1 MSTTE
6 FFDAIRAGDAG
17 KVRALLDVDPEIAS
31 ARDPNGVSA
40 VLTSIYTGRGEIRD
54 LLLQRGAVLEIHD
67 AAAAGKLNEVKEFVE
82 KNPAL
87 AKSYSPDG
95 FPVVALACFF
105 GHLDVA
111 RYLAAQGADLNAA
124 ASNGSGYNSLTASVA
139 AGHTQIVA
147 WLLENGVSA
156 NYRYGPGYTP
166 LLTAAANGRLDIV
179 KLLLAHGADPTA
191 RTDDGRSAADL
202 AAERKHPE
210 LVAYFN
216 RERSP
221 SGLSS

>member
-6 FFDAIRAGDAG
+6 FIDAIRAGDAG

-40 VLTSIYTGRGEIRD
+40 VLTSIYSGRAEIRD

-67 AAAAGKLNEVKEFVE
+67 AAAAGKLNRVKEFVE

-95 FPVVALACFF
+95 FPVVALASFF
-105 GHLDVA
+105 GHIDVA
-111 RYLAAQGADLNAA
+111 RYLAAQGADLDAA

-139 AGHTQIVA
+139 AGHTEIVA

-166 LLTAAANGRLDIV
+166 LLTAAANGRLDVV

-191 RTDDGRSAADL
+191 KTDDGHSAADL
-202 AAERKHPE
+202 AEQRKHPD
-210 LVAYFN
+210 LAAYLR
-216 RERSP
+216 REV
-221 SGLSS
+221 SSS

>member
-6 FFDAIRAGDAG
+6 FFDAIRAGDSA
-17 KVRALLDVDPEIAS
+17 KVRALLDVDPECAS
-31 ARDPNGVSA
+31 ACDPKGVSA
-40 VLTSIYTGRGEIRD
+40 VLTSIYTGRAEIRD
-54 LLLQRGAVLEIHD
+54 LLLQRGAILEIHD
-67 AAAAGKLNEVKEFVE
+67 AAAAGKLDQVKAFVE
-82 KNPAL
+82 KNSAL

-111 RYLAAQGADLNAA
+111 KYLAAQGGDLNAA
-124 ASNGSGYNSLTASVA
+124 ATNGSGYNALTACVA
-139 AGHTQIVA
+139 GGHTQIVA

-179 KLLLAHGADPTA
+179 ELLLAHGADPTA
-191 RTDDGRSAADL
+191 NTDDGQSPVDL
-202 AAERKHPE
+202 AEQRNHSE
-210 LVAYFN
+210 VATFL
-216 RERSP
+216 RSRIAM
-221 SGLSS
+221 

>member
-6 FFDAIRAGDAG
+6 FFEAIRAGDAG

-40 VLTSIYTGRGEIRD
+40 VLTSIYTGRAEIRD
-54 LLLQRGAVLEIHD
+54 LLLQRGAALEIHD
-67 AAAAGKLNEVKEFVE
+67 AAAAGKLDQVKGFVE

-124 ASNGSGYNSLTASVA
+124 ATNGSGYNCLTASVA
-139 AGHTQIVA
+139 AGHTEIVA
-147 WLLENGVSA
+147 WLLENGVRA

-166 LLTAAANGRLDIV
+166 LLTAAANGRMDIV

-191 RTDDGRSAADL
+191 KTDDGHSAADL
-202 AAERKHPE
+202 AAERKHSE
-210 LVAYFN
+210 VAAFL
-216 RERSP
+216 RSR
-221 SGLSS
+221 SAI

>member
-6 FFDAIRAGDAG
+6 FFDAIRAGDAA
-17 KVRALLDVDPEIAS
+17 KVRALLDVDPECAS
-31 ARDPNGVSA
+31 ARDPKGVSA
-40 VLTSIYTGRGEIRD
+40 VLTSIYTGRAEIRD

-67 AAAAGKLNEVKEFVE
+67 AAAAGKLDQVKAFVE
-82 KNPAL
+82 KNSAL

-111 RYLAAQGADLNAA
+111 KYLAAQAADLSAA
-124 ASNGSGYNSLTASVA
+124 ATNGSGYNSLTASVA
-139 AGHTQIVA
+139 GGHTQIVA
-147 WLLENGVSA
+147 WLLENGVSS
-156 NYRYGPGYTP
+156 NYRYGPGYAP

-191 RTDDGRSAADL
+191 KTDDGHSALDL
-202 AAERKHPE
+202 ATERKHPE
-210 LVAYFN
+210 LVAYFKTACA
-216 RERSP
+216 
-221 SGLSS
+221 SSS

>member
-17 KVRALLDVDPEIAS
+17 KVRALLELEPEIALS
-31 ARDPNGVSA
+31 RDTNGVSA
-40 VLTSIYTGRGEIRD
+40 VLTSIYTGRAEIRD
-54 LLLQRGAVLEIHD
+54 LLLQRGAILEIHD
-67 AAAAGKLNEVKEFVE
+67 AAAAGKLDQVEAFVE
-82 KNPAL
+82 KNSAL

-105 GHLDVA
+105 GHLEVA
-111 RYLAAQGADLNAA
+111 KYLAAKGADLSAV

-139 AGHTQIVA
+139 GGHAQIVA
-147 WLLENGVSA
+147 WLLDNGRSA

-179 KLLLAHGADPTA
+179 KLLLAHGADPSA
-191 RTDDGRSAADL
+191 KTDDGYSALDL
-202 AAERKHPE
+202 ATERKHPE
-210 LVAYFN
+210 LVAYFK
-216 RERSP
+216 STYA
-221 SGLSS
+221 SFS